1 MRGRIG
7 AGGKAAIARAALTR
21 ARAHIQQQRN
31 RCVCVCVRAF
41 GCLYVCELI
50 MCGARH
56 LDFFAE
62 IHPLLGVGV
71 EGVGVEE
78 EGLDPP
84 NRLT

>member
-1 MRGRIG
+1 M
-7 AGGKAAIARAALTR
+7 
-21 ARAHIQQQRN
+21 
-31 RCVCVCVRAF
+31 CVCTRIWVFVC
-41 GCLYVCELI
+41 VCELI
-50 MCGARH
+50 MCEARH

-78 EGLDPP
+78 EELDPP